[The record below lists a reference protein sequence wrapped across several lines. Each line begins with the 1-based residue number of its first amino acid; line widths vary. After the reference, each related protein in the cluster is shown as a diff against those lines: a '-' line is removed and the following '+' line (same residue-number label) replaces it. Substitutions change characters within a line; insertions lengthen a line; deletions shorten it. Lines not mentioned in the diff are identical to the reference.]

1 MLNAFLKRLGVNEL
15 GAGQDFTLNSISVSA
30 LIIGSVAVGALC
42 QLALTRSLGAMEYG
56 RYAIIISW
64 CLFFSAPTMAGL
76 DGSIIR
82 FASAYFSHGQGE
94 QLRTFTRVIALLQIV
109 AVAIVGTVL
118 LLTPLG
124 NMALAGLGR
133 QNLVWVVVYVGSTAF
148 LGSFSVFFAA
158 FRYYFFAQFY
168 QNFLRSALLIAG
180 ILAASASLRPA
191 LDAQFALM
199 LTSLTSLVALI
210 LLLVHLLRTMLKIG
224 EGDRPMP
231 IIDIKRWL
239 RFSGWVQIGT
249 ICQQVTSQAPII
261 LIGLLATPSDAGCYA
276 IASRLSVLV
285 TVGLSAVG
293 STASPIISA
302 AHTRGDKAEIAR
314 IARLAARLGT
324 LVSIVAIGFFAFAG
338 TQVIGLFGQGF
349 AKAYAPLMMLLLGAF
364 FNAFTGVNAILLAMT
379 DRPRFVVGALVLGMM
394 VNIVVS
400 YLLIPML
407 GTLGAA
413 TGTVT
418 GILMS
423 NALMAYQV
431 YLKLGIDSTAIG
443 WRLREAQ
450 SEA

>member
-1 MLNAFLKRLGVNEL
+1 
-15 GAGQDFTLNSISVSA
+15 
-30 LIIGSVAVGALC
+30 
-42 QLALTRSLGAMEYG
+42 
-56 RYAIIISW
+56 
-64 CLFFSAPTMAGL
+64 
-76 DGSIIR
+76 
-82 FASAYFSHGQGE
+82 
-94 QLRTFTRVIALLQIV
+94 
-109 AVAIVGTVL
+109 
-118 LLTPLG
+118 
-124 NMALAGLGR
+124 
-133 QNLVWVVVYVGSTAF
+133 VVVYVGSTAF